1 MLRIVIAGSRYFN
14 DYKTLEKVV
23 IKKLFELNK
32 TYPQLNLLTIDRNNS
47 LYKINRENL
56 EIISGMA
63 SGADSLAVKFAH
75 SHALKLVE
83 FPADWKNLDAKPCKI
98 MKNSH
103 GEYNALAGHNR
114 NRAMAEYA
122 TSDDNFGV
130 LILFWDGKSK
140 GSKNMKSQ
148 ATNYKMKIFEH
159 LTTKENKGMTEY
171 L

>member
-1 MLRIVIAGSRYFN
+1 MLRIVIAGSRFFN
-14 DYKTLEKVV
+14 DYKTLEKVT

-32 TYPQLNLLTIDRNNS
+32 MYPQLNLLTIDRENN

-63 SGADSLAVKFAH
+63 SGADSLAVQFANNY
-75 SHALKLVE
+75 SLKLVE
-83 FPADWKNLDAKPCKI
+83 SPCKI
-98 MKNSH
+98 MENSH
-103 GEYNALAGHNR
+103 GRYNALAGHNR

-140 GSKNMKSQ
+140 GSKNMKNQ
-148 ATNYKMKIFEH
+148 AVIFGMKIFEI
-159 LTTKENKGMTEY
+159 LISSIK
-171 L
+171 